1 MMKISKNTQI
11 ILIAILLAGVMIFF
25 GYLSSDVGVL
35 GNMILFASVELFI
48 VAVFLKYQAHKE
60 IREMEEKFPVFV
72 RDLQENIRSGMS
84 LSEAIYNLKKI
95 DYGRLSKEVESM
107 ANKISWGIPVEKVL
121 TEFAKKVKSR
131 RIAGSVEIIKEAY
144 LLGGDLVSTLDSVVN
159 NLRMLEEA
167 EKEKRSIIN
176 QYVLVIYAITLIF
189 IVIIV
194 SINRLIMPMFLS
206 TLVEVPE
213 LGIQNPCNTCV
224 DLSCYICSL
233 YESTSSNLFSVD
245 PTSPSSYYLSLFFYM
260 AVIQAFFAGLVV
272 GQITE
277 NSYIAGLKHSTIMLG
292 ITIATFSVM
301 VRLGVLL

>member
-1 MMKISKNTQI
+1 MKISKNTQI
-11 ILIAILLAGVMIFF
+11 ILIAILLASIMIFF

-48 VAVFLKYQAHKE
+48 VAVFLRYQAHKE

-95 DYGRLSKEVESM
+95 NYGRLSKEVESM

-245 PTSPSSYYLSLFFYM
+245 PASPSSYYLSLFFYM

>member
-1 MMKISKNTQI
+1 MMKINKNTQI
-11 ILIAILLAGVMIFF
+11 MLIAILLASVMVFF

-48 VAVFLKYQAHKE
+48 VAVFLRYQAHKE

-84 LSEAIYNLKKI
+84 LSEAIYSLKKI
-95 DYGRLSKEVESM
+95 NYGRLSKEVESM

-245 PTSPSSYYLSLFFYM
+245 PTSPSSYYLSLFFFM
-260 AVIQAFFAGLVV
+260 AIIQAFFAGLVV